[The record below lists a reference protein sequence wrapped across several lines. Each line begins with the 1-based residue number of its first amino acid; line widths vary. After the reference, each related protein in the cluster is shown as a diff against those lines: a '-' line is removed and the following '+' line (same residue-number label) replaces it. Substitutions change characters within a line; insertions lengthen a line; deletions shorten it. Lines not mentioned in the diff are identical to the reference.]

1 MHTTYDLV
9 WYASERTP
17 HHLAIVDDR
26 TARKLTYR
34 QLMLEIDKKM
44 INFCELDWDD
54 NCLLFYKNKSPI
66 KTASAFQARQPIYES
81 SVELDTDLFK
91 NIFFKQNFNDI

>member
-17 HHLAIVDDR
+17 DHIAIVDDR

-34 QLMLEIDKKM
+34 QLMLEIDK
-44 INFCELDWDD
+44 IAAGLAERG
-54 NCLLFYKNKSPI
+54 I
-66 KTASAFQARQPIYES
+66 
-81 SVELDTDLFK
+81 
-91 NIFFKQNFNDI
+91 

>member
-17 HHLAIVDDR
+17 DHIAIVDDR

-34 QLMLEIDKKM
+34 QLMLEIDKIAPAEPK
-44 INFCELDWDD
+44 IATIL
-54 NCLLFYKNKSPI
+54 K
-66 KTASAFQARQPIYES
+66 
-81 SVELDTDLFK
+81 
-91 NIFFKQNFNDI
+91 